1 MLVSSPRLCSRARI
15 ALLCCADRGPRAPSS
30 CTGADECGAMSGTMV
45 GRELQP
51 AAAANN
57 NAASALRIMRPRL
70 RECAPIVGALPYRP
84 VIRYALNSS
93 ERGGGSSPAY
103 FANDAARPKRAALSN
118 KRSKIV
124 WSGLRY
130 FTRMSFLTDLT
141 PSTPLATFTAV
152 DSLLAEL
159 TKPLSWTMPLNV
171 STLISAD
178 LSVDSLRM
186 AAFTLVV

>member
-1 MLVSSPRLCSRARI
+1 M
-15 ALLCCADRGPRAPSS
+15 
-30 CTGADECGAMSGTMV
+30 
-45 GRELQP
+45 
-51 AAAANN
+51 
-57 NAASALRIMRPRL
+57 
-70 RECAPIVGALPYRP
+70 
-84 VIRYALNSS
+84 
-93 ERGGGSSPAY
+93 
-103 FANDAARPKRAALSN
+103 SN

-186 AAFTLVV
+186 AAFTLVVMTVSSTYSPVPACLVVEAQPNALAMRRIPTADASLRVMLVMIVPYVNPQACGDGSRLPARSRGVCSLAYGSGLRLVPGSVMFASERTRSRFACYFLHSHEIVL